1 MCLTEIDGKS
11 KKVHQLLKLSPI
23 IFQSCKDREWKRVDE
38 SMILKINII
47 KNRKIYC
54 HSSFHSLT
62 VDGSPFLTH
71 QGI

>member
-11 KKVHQLLKLSPI
+11 KKVHQLLKLLPI

-54 HSSFHSLT
+54 QLISLT
-62 VDGSPFLTH
+62 NS
-71 QGI
+71 